1 MGICVN
7 DAYIESK
14 IDELHLALEYQ
25 IKKKEEKEL
34 QRELRAQQREAARL
48 KKEIE
53 EERKKINKR
62 EETIT
67 NKLSK
72 IFLSKSKN
80 TVKTKSSLLK
90 SMSLKTH
97 YQILINPY
105 RILTIERLINELAM
119 YMLFQTSD
127 HLVKIYIKLE

>member
-53 EERKKINKR
+53 EERKKSIKR
-62 EETIT
+62 RNIT

-80 TVKTKSSLLK
+80 TVKTKSFLLK
-90 SMSLKTH
+90 
-97 YQILINPY
+97 
-105 RILTIERLINELAM
+105 A
-119 YMLFQTSD
+119 
-127 HLVKIYIKLE
+127 